1 MRVVPGVASPRYPAK
16 LRPRGVRGIVR
27 VSDDLCD
34 WLSAFGTPEAA
45 TVVCQPGVGGACW
58 YKLARLCVQITNAT
72 WSTPRMQA
80 TVDRLDA
87 LLDAAGSRAVWS
99 ARTESCSAECRTVLL
114 AVEL

>member
-1 MRVVPGVASPRYPAK
+1 
-16 LRPRGVRGIVR
+16 
-27 VSDDLCD
+27 
-34 WLSAFGTPEAA
+34 
-45 TVVCQPGVGGACW
+45 
-58 YKLARLCVQITNAT
+58 
-72 WSTPRMQA
+72 MQA